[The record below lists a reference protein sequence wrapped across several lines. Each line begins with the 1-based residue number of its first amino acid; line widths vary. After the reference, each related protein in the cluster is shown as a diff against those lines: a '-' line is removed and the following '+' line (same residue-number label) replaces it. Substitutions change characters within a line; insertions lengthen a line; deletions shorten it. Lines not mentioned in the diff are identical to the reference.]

1 MPDQSPRARRHS
13 VLQAERL
20 HPSRQI
26 RHVFKTVHR
35 KEGSYPIAAGT
46 GSADHQEPTIARQ
59 VVDAVGNVVHAYLQG
74 AREGAQLPLVWLPD
88 VEKRPLPGLDPAL
101 PVLRRHLFDRRH
113 VPAHSTNHG
122 PGSAI
127 GESLYDLAT
136 TRKQGIID
144 IAVLVSGSGSN
155 LQALIDSRDLGSRIG
170 VVISDRPG
178 IIALERARG
187 AGLDT
192 LVFPWDRFGSRSEF
206 SAAVADAVEES
217 GAKIMVLA
225 GFMRILSAEAVAR
238 FPNRIVNIHPS
249 LLPAFPGAHAV
260 TQALA
265 HGVKVTGVTVHLVD
279 DQVDHGPIVAQ
290 RAVPILDD
298 DDVESLHARI
308 QAEEHDLYP
317 KVVRALASG
326 EIVVEGDRV
335 IWR

>member
-1 MPDQSPRARRHS
+1 M
-13 VLQAERL
+13 
-20 HPSRQI
+20 
-26 RHVFKTVHR
+26 
-35 KEGSYPIAAGT
+35 
-46 GSADHQEPTIARQ
+46 
-59 VVDAVGNVVHAYLQG
+59 
-74 AREGAQLPLVWLPD
+74 
-88 VEKRPLPGLDPAL
+88 
-101 PVLRRHLFDRRH
+101 
-113 VPAHSTNHG
+113 
-122 PGSAI
+122 
-127 GESLYDLAT
+127 
-136 TRKQGIID
+136 
-144 IAVLVSGSGSN
+144 VSGSGSN
-155 LQALIDSRDLGSRIG
+155 LQALIDSRDLGGRIG

-178 IIALERARG
+178 IKALERAQS

-192 LVFPWDRFGSRSEF
+192 VVLPWDRFGSRSEF

-238 FPNRIVNIHPS
+238 FPNRILNIHPS

-260 TQALA
+260 AQALA
-265 HGVKVTGVTVHLVD
+265 HGVKMTGVTVHLVD

-290 RAVPILDD
+290 RVVPILDG
-298 DDVESLHARI
+298 DDVESLHTRI